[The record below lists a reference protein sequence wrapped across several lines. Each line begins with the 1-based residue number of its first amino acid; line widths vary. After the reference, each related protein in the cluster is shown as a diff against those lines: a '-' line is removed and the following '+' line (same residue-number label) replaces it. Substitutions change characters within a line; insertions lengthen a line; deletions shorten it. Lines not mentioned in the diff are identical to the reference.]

1 MLAPVRHGAKG
12 ADSGGLAVSF
22 RLMTRPRL
30 AALALA
36 VALVSSVDAQAP
48 QYRARLSVVPID
60 VAMQSTIAGSGSA
73 TAILKG
79 NTLAVSGTFSG
90 LKTAATVARL
100 LRSPRTGMRGVPIGD
115 LTATAET
122 SGAISGSIELTK
134 EQIDDLAAGR
144 LYIQLHSQKAPDGNL
159 WGWLLVPE
167 GKK

>member
-1 MLAPVRHGAKG
+1 MAHANTPGTLGTLIP
-12 ADSGGLAVSF
+12 VSF
-22 RLMTRPRL
+22 RAMTRSRV
-30 AALALA
+30 AALVLA
-36 VALVSSVDAQAP
+36 VLVVSSAQAQTT

-79 NTLAVSGTFSG
+79 NTLTINGTFSG
-90 LKTAATVARL
+90 LKTAATVARVH
-100 LRSPRTGMRGVPIGD
+100 RSPRTGMRGVPIGD

-122 SGAISGSIELTK
+122 GGAISGSIELTK

>member
-1 MLAPVRHGAKG
+1 
-12 ADSGGLAVSF
+12 
-22 RLMTRPRL
+22 MTRSHV
-30 AALALA
+30 AALAMA
-36 VALVSSVDAQAP
+36 VLCVSSVQAQTP

-73 TAILKG
+73 TAVLKG
-79 NTLAVSGTFSG
+79 STLTINGTFTG
-90 LKTAATVARL
+90 LKTAATVARV

-144 LYIQLHSQKAPDGNL
+144 LYIQVHSQKAPDGNL